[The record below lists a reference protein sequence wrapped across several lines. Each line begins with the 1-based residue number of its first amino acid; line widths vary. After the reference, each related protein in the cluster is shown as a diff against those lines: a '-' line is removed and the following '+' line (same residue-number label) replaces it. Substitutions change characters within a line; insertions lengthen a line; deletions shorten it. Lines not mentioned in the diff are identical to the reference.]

1 MRIRVTA
8 LALLVSL
15 LPAAPLAASGKKE
28 VKAFV
33 SFHMETEPTD
43 NPKMTFEQLTV
54 GKTRTFRRVPEVSTK
69 DIAAF
74 VPFPSGDGGDYGV
87 LFILKD
93 NAAKRLNAVT
103 NMNQGR
109 YMVSQLN
116 GRIVDGVLISKP
128 VEDGQMVIW
137 KGVTLA
143 DIKLLDESFP
153 RAGQDGK
160 PKKK

>member
-1 MRIRVTA
+1 MHLRIA
-8 LALLVSL
+8 AIALLASL
-15 LPAAPLAASGKKE
+15 LPASPLAASGKKE

-33 SFHMETEPTD
+33 SFHMETDPTD

-69 DIAAF
+69 DIASF

-87 LFILKD
+87 LFILKE
-93 NAAKRLNAVT
+93 NAAKRLSAVT

-116 GRIVDGVLISKP
+116 GRVVDGVLISKP
-128 VEDGQMVIW
+128 VEDGQLVIW
-137 KGVTLA
+137 KSVTIA
-143 DIKLLDESFP
+143 DIKLLDDSFP
-153 RAGQDGK
+153 RAGEEGK
-160 PKKK
+160 RKKK